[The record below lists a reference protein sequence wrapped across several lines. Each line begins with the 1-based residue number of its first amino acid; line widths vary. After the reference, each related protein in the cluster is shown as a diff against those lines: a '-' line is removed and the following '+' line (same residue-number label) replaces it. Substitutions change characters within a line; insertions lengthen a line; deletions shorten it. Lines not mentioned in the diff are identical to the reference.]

1 MVLLFFNEPEQNYEP
16 LLATS
21 DKVSENMHSHACGH
35 VTIIQSGSNSV
46 VSAHLLFDC
55 MVLLSLVYTD
65 NNDVVFPLEAS
76 KQQSEERTPSHQSR
90 KRERF
95 EEPDTGIVFQ
105 YFSM

>member
-1 MVLLFFNEPEQNYEP
+1 MVLLN
-16 LLATS
+16 
-21 DKVSENMHSHACGH
+21 
-35 VTIIQSGSNSV
+35 
-46 VSAHLLFDC
+46 
-55 MVLLSLVYTD
+55 LVYTD

-76 KQQSEERTPSHQSR
+76 KQQSEERTPSYQSR